1 MEQAGLEGAELVSG
15 TTTIADGNT
24 ITRCNLRNCAVT
36 SSSVK
41 LSDFSDCVFSHA
53 RSVKQSTGT
62 KTHFHDVSHA
72 SRSTFSNSI
81 IRDQSSVHR
90 SEVKMS
96 TLNDSS
102 NVKRS
107 AVIGSSIS
115 RTSVSRTTLTDCNTE
130 ECIFERCSFKDMILK
145 NGYWK
150 RNQLIKKVGSKE
162 PVAVKKD
169 GPGPAN
175 SGDMLSSSKIPVVP
189 DTSSKSEMSASRNV
203 LHRLDSNVTL
213 ESEESDD
220 SEDLPPPYKV

>member
-1 MEQAGLEGAELVSG
+1 MEQAGLQGAKLESG
-15 TTTIADGNT
+15 TTTIADGNS

-72 SRSTFSNSI
+72 SRSTFSDSI
-81 IRDQSSVHR
+81 IRDQSNVHR
-90 SEVKMS
+90 SEVKS
-96 TLNDSS
+96 SSVRDAS
-102 NVKRS
+102 NVTRS
-107 AVIGSSIS
+107 AIIGSSIS
-115 RTSVSRTTLTDCNTE
+115 RTSVSRTTLTDCDTE
-130 ECIFERCSFKDMILK
+130 ECFFERCSFKDMILK

-169 GPGPAN
+169 GPGP
-175 SGDMLSSSKIPVVP
+175 VV
-189 DTSSKSEMSASRNV
+189 SIV
-203 LHRLDSNVTL
+203 VYY
-213 ESEESDD
+213 
-220 SEDLPPPYKV
+220 DLVQG